1 MPTVIKLKRGTTTPT
16 TSDIVSGEVAV
27 DTSAQ
32 RIYIN
37 DGGTIKTIGDGG
49 GTFQNFEIKN
59 ASGTTINIKVGLGSG
74 TTTLVKNSAG
84 TTLNTVVGPFI
95 NAKKLL
101 PVLGPASTDQPQQVL
116 IKNAS
121 GTTLKIRVGLNS
133 GGSTV
138 IIKDSA
144 GNTLKT
150 LIGSFVDGSATFL

>member
-1 MPTVIKLKRGTTTPT
+1 MPTVIKLKRGTSTPT

-37 DGGTIKTIGDGG
+37 DSGTIKTIGDGA

-59 ASGTTINIKVGLGSG
+59 TSGTTIKIKVGLGSG
-74 TTTLVKNSAG
+74 TTTLIKNSAG
-84 TTLNTVVGPFI
+84 TTLNTVVGPFL
-95 NAKKLL
+95 NATKLVSGL
-101 PVLGPASTDQPQQVL
+101 SLEASDQPQQVL

-121 GTTLKIRVGLNS
+121 GATLKIRVGLNS

-138 IIKDSA
+138 RIQDSA
-144 GNTLKT
+144 GTALKT
-150 LIGSFVDGSATFL
+150 LVGSFVDGSATF